1 MATYIVLNLL
11 FLTTVLGVLV
21 WRKLLTFGR
30 AVWVTLV
37 VLLVTT
43 IVFDSLLI
51 HLGMFTYPADK
62 ILGIRIGLAP
72 IEDLFYSLLAGLAVP
87 AIWKGLNRERKIN
100 VLFMTSRP
108 LSWVNTAYPFA
119 AGYVVMGGA
128 IDARLIIGTLFFLI
142 PYNLLMYGI
151 NDVCDYESDMRNPR
165 KGGVEGAVTPR
176 KYHRL
181 IVWSA
186 VLSCLPFVLALVL
199 LGNWQSALVLAVVL
213 FFVVAYSAK
222 GLRFKEV
229 PLLDSVTSSL
239 HFVGPLLY
247 AYSLVGTTQAGWL
260 AAAAFFCWGMASQAF
275 GAVQDIVPDREA
287 KIRSIATVFG
297 ARSTVWL
304 AILLYAAAVGLV
316 ACLGVAAWP
325 VASAGS
331 LYIINLLPFVRI
343 RDERSVE
350 ARAGWRRFLWLNYV
364 AGAVVTVTL
373 LMKVWGV

>member
-1 MATYIVLNLL
+1 MKEKL
-11 FLTTVLGVLV
+11 
-21 WRKLLTFGR
+21 KLLY
-30 AVWVTLV
+30 
-37 VLLVTT
+37 
-43 IVFDSLLI
+43 I
-51 HLGMFTYPADK
+51 
-62 ILGIRIGLAP
+62 
-72 IEDLFYSLLAGLAVP
+72 
-87 AIWKGLNRERKIN
+87 
-100 VLFMTSRP
+100 TSRP

-119 AGYVVMGGA
+119 AGYLVMGGA

-176 KYHRL
+176 RYHPL

-186 VLSCLPFVLALVL
+186 VLSCVPFVVALTW
-199 LGNWQSALVLAVVL
+199 LGGWQSVLVLAGVL

-222 GLRFKEV
+222 SLRFKEV

-239 HFVGPLLY
+239 HFVGPLIY

-297 ARSTVWL
+297 ARATVWL
-304 AILLYAAAVGLV
+304 AIVLYAAAVGLV
-316 ACLGVAAWP
+316 ACLGAAAWP
-325 VASAGS
+325 VAAAGG

-343 RDERSVE
+343 RDDTSAT

-364 AGAVVTVTL
+364 TGAVVTMVL
-373 LMKVWGV
+373 LLGVWGV

>member
-1 MATYIVLNLL
+1 
-11 FLTTVLGVLV
+11 
-21 WRKLLTFGR
+21 
-30 AVWVTLV
+30 
-37 VLLVTT
+37 
-43 IVFDSLLI
+43 
-51 HLGMFTYPADK
+51 
-62 ILGIRIGLAP
+62 
-72 IEDLFYSLLAGLAVP
+72 
-87 AIWKGLNRERKIN
+87 
-100 VLFMTSRP
+100 MTSRP

-119 AGYVVMGGA
+119 TGYLVMGGT
-128 IDARLIIGTLFFLI
+128 IDAQLIIGTLFFLI

-186 VLSCLPFVLALVL
+186 ILSCLPFVVALVL
-199 LGNWQSALVLAVVL
+199 LGNWQSVLVLAAVL

-275 GAVQDIVPDREA
+275 GAVQDIIPDREA
-287 KIRSIATVFG
+287 NIRSIATVFG
-297 ARSTVWL
+297 ARATVWL
-304 AILLYAAAVGLV
+304 AITLYAVAVCLV

-325 VASAGS
+325 VAVAGG

-343 RDERSVE
+343 RDERSAE
-350 ARAGWRRFLWLNYV
+350 ARSGWRRFLWLNYV
-364 AGAVVTVTL
+364 AGAAVTVTL
-373 LMKVWGV
+373 LMVVWGV

>member
-1 MATYIVLNLL
+1 
-11 FLTTVLGVLV
+11 
-21 WRKLLTFGR
+21 
-30 AVWVTLV
+30 
-37 VLLVTT
+37 
-43 IVFDSLLI
+43 
-51 HLGMFTYPADK
+51 
-62 ILGIRIGLAP
+62 
-72 IEDLFYSLLAGLAVP
+72 
-87 AIWKGLNRERKIN
+87 
-100 VLFMTSRP
+100 MTSRP

-119 AGYVVMGGA
+119 AGYLVMGGA
-128 IDARLIIGTLFFLI
+128 IDAQLIIGTLFFLI

-186 VLSCLPFVLALVL
+186 ILSCLPFVVALVL
-199 LGNWQSALVLAVVL
+199 LGNWQSVLVLAAVL

-275 GAVQDIVPDREA
+275 GAVQDIIPDREA
-287 KIRSIATVFG
+287 NIRSIATVFG
-297 ARSTVWL
+297 ARATVWL
-304 AILLYAAAVGLV
+304 AITLYAVAVCLV
-316 ACLGVAAWP
+316 ACLGVAAWL
-325 VASAGS
+325 VAVAGG

-343 RDERSVE
+343 CDERSAE
-350 ARAGWRRFLWLNYV
+350 ARAGWRRFLWLDYV

>member
-1 MATYIVLNLL
+1 M
-11 FLTTVLGVLV
+11 
-21 WRKLLTFGR
+21 KE
-30 AVWVTLV
+30 
-37 VLLVTT
+37 
-43 IVFDSLLI
+43 
-51 HLGMFTYPADK
+51 K
-62 ILGIRIGLAP
+62 C
-72 IEDLFYSLLAGLAVP
+72 
-87 AIWKGLNRERKIN
+87 K

-128 IDARLIIGTLFFLI
+128 IDARLIIGMLFFLI

-186 VLSCLPFVLALVL
+186 VLSCLPFVVALVL
-199 LGNWQSALVLAVVL
+199 LGNWQSVLVLAAVL

-260 AAAAFFCWGMASQAF
+260 VAVAFFCWGMASQAF

-325 VASAGS
+325 VALRAAYISS
-331 LYIINLLPFVRI
+331 IYCRLYEFVMNAR
-343 RDERSVE
+343 RRHG
-350 ARAGWRRFLWLNYV
+350 RAGDVFC
-364 AGAVVTVTL
+364 G
-373 LMKVWGV
+373 

>member
-1 MATYIVLNLL
+1 
-11 FLTTVLGVLV
+11 
-21 WRKLLTFGR
+21 
-30 AVWVTLV
+30 
-37 VLLVTT
+37 
-43 IVFDSLLI
+43 
-51 HLGMFTYPADK
+51 
-62 ILGIRIGLAP
+62 
-72 IEDLFYSLLAGLAVP
+72 
-87 AIWKGLNRERKIN
+87 
-100 VLFMTSRP
+100 
-108 LSWVNTAYPFA
+108 VNTAYPFA
-119 AGYVVMGGA
+119 VGYVVMGGA

-186 VLSCLPFVLALVL
+186 VLSCLPFVVALVFL
-199 LGNWQSALVLAVVL
+199 SNWQSVLVLAVVL

-247 AYSLVGTTQAGWL
+247 AYSLVGATQAGWL

-297 ARSTVWL
+297 ARVTVWL

-325 VASAGS
+325 VAVAGS
-331 LYIINLLPFVRI
+331 LYVINILPFVQI
-343 RDERSVE
+343 HDENSSDSRS
-350 ARAGWRRFLWLNYV
+350 GWRRFLWLNYV

>member
-1 MATYIVLNLL
+1 M
-11 FLTTVLGVLV
+11 
-21 WRKLLTFGR
+21 KEKC
-30 AVWVTLV
+30 
-37 VLLVTT
+37 
-43 IVFDSLLI
+43 
-51 HLGMFTYPADK
+51 K
-62 ILGIRIGLAP
+62 I
-72 IEDLFYSLLAGLAVP
+72 
-87 AIWKGLNRERKIN
+87 
-100 VLFMTSRP
+100 LFMTSRP

-119 AGYVVMGGA
+119 VGYVVMGGA

-199 LGNWQSALVLAVVL
+199 LGNWQSALVLAAVL

-247 AYSLVGTTQAGWL
+247 AYSLVDTTQAGWL
-260 AAAAFFCWGMASQAF
+260 VAVAFFCWGMASQAF

-325 VASAGS
+325 VASAGG

-343 RDERSVE
+343 RDERSAE

>member
-1 MATYIVLNLL
+1 MKEKL
-11 FLTTVLGVLV
+11 
-21 WRKLLTFGR
+21 KLLYM
-30 AVWVTLV
+30 A
-37 VLLVTT
+37 
-43 IVFDSLLI
+43 
-51 HLGMFTYPADK
+51 
-62 ILGIRIGLAP
+62 
-72 IEDLFYSLLAGLAVP
+72 
-87 AIWKGLNRERKIN
+87 
-100 VLFMTSRP
+100 SRP

-119 AGYVVMGGA
+119 AGYLVMGGA

-151 NDVCDYESDMRNPR
+151 NDVCDYESDIRNPR

-176 KYHRL
+176 RYHPL

-186 VLSCLPFVLALVL
+186 VLSCVPFVVALTW
-199 LGNWQSALVLAVVL
+199 LGGWHSALVLAGVL

-239 HFVGPLLY
+239 HFVGPLIY

-297 ARSTVWL
+297 ARVTAWL
-304 AILLYAAAVGLV
+304 AIVLYAVAVGLV
-316 ACLGVAAWP
+316 VCLGAAAWP
-325 VASAGS
+325 AAAAGG

-343 RDERSVE
+343 CDDTSAT

-364 AGAVVTVTL
+364 AGAVVTMVL
-373 LMKVWGV
+373 LLGVWGA

>member
-1 MATYIVLNLL
+1 M
-11 FLTTVLGVLV
+11 
-21 WRKLLTFGR
+21 KE
-30 AVWVTLV
+30 
-37 VLLVTT
+37 
-43 IVFDSLLI
+43 
-51 HLGMFTYPADK
+51 K
-62 ILGIRIGLAP
+62 C
-72 IEDLFYSLLAGLAVP
+72 
-87 AIWKGLNRERKIN
+87 K

-128 IDARLIIGTLFFLI
+128 IDARLIIGMLFFLI

-186 VLSCLPFVLALVL
+186 VLSCLPFVLTLVF
-199 LGNWQSALVLAVVL
+199 LGNWQSALVLAAVL

-260 AAAAFFCWGMASQAF
+260 VAVAFFCWGMASQAF

-297 ARSTVWL
+297 ARSTIWL

-343 RDERSVE
+343 RDERSAE

>member
-1 MATYIVLNLL
+1 M
-11 FLTTVLGVLV
+11 
-21 WRKLLTFGR
+21 KEKC
-30 AVWVTLV
+30 
-37 VLLVTT
+37 
-43 IVFDSLLI
+43 
-51 HLGMFTYPADK
+51 K
-62 ILGIRIGLAP
+62 I
-72 IEDLFYSLLAGLAVP
+72 
-87 AIWKGLNRERKIN
+87 
-100 VLFMTSRP
+100 LFMTSRP

-119 AGYVVMGGA
+119 VGYVVMGGA

-199 LGNWQSALVLAVVL
+199 LGNWQSALVLAAVL
-213 FFVVAYSAK
+213 FFVVAYSTK

-260 AAAAFFCWGMASQAF
+260 VAVAFFCWGMASQAF

-297 ARSTVWL
+297 ARLTVWL
-304 AILLYAAAVGLV
+304 AILLYAAAVRLV
-316 ACLGVAAWP
+316 VCLGVAAWP

-343 RDERSVE
+343 RDERSAE